1 MKDFAIIVAFLFLTA
16 GVSTSELNGLI
27 YGPGIRSNVHLPVKY
42 FFIQVV
48 DEETGKKYALKI
60 NVLMHKN
67 VFYA

>member
-1 MKDFAIIVAFLFLTA
+1 MKDIVLIVAFLFLSA
-16 GVSTSELNGLI
+16 GLSTSELNGVI

-60 NVLMHKN
+60 RR
-67 VFYA
+67 